1 MISTTINITRPNDSD
16 VFFYDSQWFI
26 DHQEEIIEFYNIS
39 VSEKKILDLTK
50 TVSTDNLSSSRIIIF
65 SSLIAKNEFTQQ
77 LGTIVAG
84 SYDNFLK
91 IRKDYCDSVG
101 HTLEVI
107 ESN

>member
-1 MISTTINITRPNDSD
+1 MISTTIIITRPNTSN

-26 DHQEEIIEFYNIS
+26 DHEEVFVTFYLTS
-39 VSEKKILDLTK
+39 VSENKVLDLFK
-50 TVSTDNLSSSRIIIF
+50 SVSTDNLSSTRTIIF
-65 SSLIAKNEFTQQ
+65 SSVDSKNQFTQQ
-77 LGTIVAG
+77 LGTTVAG

-107 ESN
+107 EST